1 MKLSIINALGG
12 ILANLK
18 INKIIDKEAKETVNR
33 NFLAVRKVMR
43 PFDKDRDELL
53 EKFRSDWKDEI
64 AAILSKREG
73 DYEAYY
79 TAERDM
85 NVTILKALE
94 EDVEVSLTPVK
105 ADHLYDPDLWG
116 NDATLGEIEA
126 SVSYLIRYGVAE
138 E

>member
-18 INKIIDKEAKETVNR
+18 INKINDKAAKEAVNR
-33 NFLAVRKVMR
+33 NYLAVRKAMR

-64 AAILSKREG
+64 ASILAKREG
-73 DYEAYY
+73 DHEAYY
-79 TAERDM
+79 AAERDM
-85 NVTILKALE
+85 NATLLKALE

-105 ADHLYDPDLWG
+105 AEQLYDPDLWG
-116 NDATLGEIEA
+116 NDATLGEIET
-126 SVSYLIRYGVAE
+126 SVGYLIRHGVAE